1 VHTITQQH
9 AATCVLAGLLLA
21 GALPPATAKPR
32 PPSSDP
38 AHGLIER
45 VETELV
51 LIEAYVTDRT
61 GRPIENLTADDFTLV
76 VDGNVSPIA
85 SFEFVRL
92 PDTVAEPAGVVT
104 AGAEAAPPAAGR
116 ARRFILFFD
125 DATSD
130 PQGLTA
136 ARHAAEELLATAF
149 TPSDEVALATYD
161 TGLRLLHDFTTDR
174 DALRGALDDSGAGAR
189 RISALYTERRAQKE
203 EIEGMLEE
211 LKQNATAAE
220 IAANASPMRNM
231 QSRPTQ
237 ETHGRG
243 RSMSGGAGTG
253 STQGGAG
260 VTSLQNQQKQAMQQE
275 IDDSLR
281 RVKFLAITYAS
292 DETRILR
299 GLLRALG
306 VLVDSLSAWPGHK
319 TLVFMGDGIPENA
332 SVPYVDAIL
341 KVQPDMIFATR
352 AQTFT
357 LAQDVNALRRAAAAA
372 GVTIHTLRTAG
383 LAAGTEEEMKT
394 AYGMTNTIAA
404 LALGTGGLRGQTN
417 DLLAELRDVEHASRS
432 YYVLGYSPA
441 GPADGAFHPV
451 QVRCRRPKSQVRS
464 RAGFV
469 RYAPAEARERTIKA
483 AHVLPDLYRDLPID
497 LSVAPGP
504 VTKSDRVVDLVVH
517 VPTGAVLF
525 LPEEGGR
532 TAAHLAVGLVA
543 LDEHGKETLRA
554 ARAMRVTRLPVAD
567 IAGGIEIYAR
577 ARLPD
582 REQSV
587 TAVVRD
593 DAAGVVG
600 AARATLHGSETQP
613 DVIQGLSLYSPGESS
628 LWIEMPIVGKDGDA
642 AGDGAAT
649 DHHLVGPA
657 LKSTFEPGESAVLG
671 FRRPEPKAG
680 PDAKP
685 GPAPGLVV
693 VIRRGG
699 EIVRSLSI
707 DPPGAGA
714 HPTVKVPLPVQGLAP
729 GDYTVA
735 VEERVERDLVDRAT
749 VPLRIREVA
758 AAAAAGPA
766 ALAPVSPP
774 NP

>member
-1 VHTITQQH
+1 VHTTRRQRT
-9 AATCVLAGLLLA
+9 ASLFLAVLLSA

-32 PPSSDP
+32 APTPDLS
-38 AHGLIER
+38 HGLVER

-51 LIEAYVTDRT
+51 LIEAYVTDKN

-76 VDGNVSPIA
+76 VDGKASPIA

-92 PDTVAEPAGVVT
+92 PD
-104 AGAEAAPPAAGR
+104 AGADLPGAVAAEADAAPPAAGR
-116 ARRFILFFD
+116 ARRFVLFFD
-125 DATSD
+125 DGTSD
-130 PQGLTA
+130 PQGLAA
-136 ARHAAEELLATAF
+136 ARHAAEDLLASGF

-174 DALRGALDDSGAGAR
+174 DALRRSLDDSLGGAR
-189 RISALYTERRAQKE
+189 RISTLYTERRAQKA
-203 EIEGMLEE
+203 EIDRMLEE
-211 LKQNATAAE
+211 LKQNATAAGM
-220 IAANASPMRNM
+220 AYNASPARNFK
-231 QSRPTQ
+231 SNPGQ
-237 ETHGRG
+237 ENQGG
-243 RSMSGGAGTG
+243 RSMSDGSTGGG
-253 STQGGAG
+253 STQGVAG
-260 VTSLQNQQKQAMQQE
+260 VTSLQSQQQQAVAQE
-275 IDDSLR
+275 MDDTLR
-281 RVKFLAITYAS
+281 RLKFLAITYAS

-299 GLLRALG
+299 GLLRSLG
-306 VLVDSLSAWPGHK
+306 VLVDSLAAWPGHK

-332 SVPYVDAIL
+332 AVPYVDAIL
-341 KVQPDMIFATR
+341 KVQPDMVFATR

-357 LAQDVNALRRAAAAA
+357 LAHDVDALRRAAAAA

-383 LAAGTEEEMKT
+383 LAAGTEAEMKT

-404 LALGTGGLRGQTN
+404 LALGTGGLRGQSN

-432 YYVLGYSPA
+432 YYVLGYSPT
-441 GPADGAFHPV
+441 GPADGAFHFV
-451 QVRCRRPKSQVRS
+451 QVRCRRPKSHVRS

-469 RYAPAEARERTIKA
+469 RYSPAEARERTIQA

-504 VTKSDRVVDLVVH
+504 VTKSERVVDLVVH

-554 ARAMRVTRLPVAD
+554 ARAMRVARLPVAD

-600 AARATLHGSETQP
+600 AARATLHGSETQS
-613 DVIQGLSLYSPGESS
+613 DAIQGLSLYSPGESS
-628 LWIEMPIVGKDGDA
+628 LWIEMAIDGKDGGEGEGRTGDGA

-649 DHHLVGPA
+649 GHHLVGPA

-671 FRRPEPKAG
+671 FRRPEAKAG
-680 PDAKP
+680 PA
-685 GPAPGLVV
+685 AGLVV
-693 VIRRGG
+693 LIRRGE

-714 HPTVKVPLPVQGLAP
+714 RPTVKVALPVQGLAP

-735 VEERVERDLVDRAT
+735 VQERVEGAPIERAT
-749 VPLRIREVA
+749 VPLRIRELSGVA
-758 AAAAAGPA
+758 PPGP
-766 ALAPVSPP
+766 APVSPP